1 MRYHKSSP
9 TYIFQLRRID
19 RLTISPSTTPL
30 MAVPIVD
37 VNGDPKTVTSG
48 EGNQVLE
55 KTLGRVKAAF
65 NDINSKIAQL
75 NDKTNAIC
83 NQC

>member
-1 MRYHKSSP
+1 
-9 TYIFQLRRID
+9 
-19 RLTISPSTTPL
+19 

-48 EGNQVLE
+48 EGNHALE
-55 KTLGRVKAAF
+55 MTLGRVNAAF

-83 NQC
+83 SQC